1 VLGEAL
7 DYLEKLWSDW
17 ILFKSFKEL
26 WSAWRGFILF
36 VGKALD

>member
-1 VLGEAL
+1 VLVGEAL

-26 WSAWRGFILF
+26 SLA
-36 VGKALD
+36 K